1 MSAPQDPNNR
11 HNVFA
16 NLDTAV
22 VQAGRP
28 PVTPDGPVNPPIV
41 LSSTMHAGGEHGYM
55 RDWNATL
62 DALEQAL
69 GVLDGGKCTVFSS
82 GMAAANAVFDLFPQ
96 GSTVVASQFSYTG
109 VTVRLNELHA
119 LGRIQLRLVDI
130 TDDMAVEKAIS
141 GDGVPANWVWIE
153 TPTNPM
159 MEICDIEATSAVA
172 RKFGAYVVVD
182 STFMTPIRQRPLEL
196 GAHLVMHSATKGI
209 AGHSDLL
216 MGALVTQDEAL
227 AAKIIDRRVLLG
239 AVPSAFDSYLALRGL
254 RTLAVRV
261 DKAESNAQFISERL
275 ASHPKVSAVYY
286 PGLGGHKNA
295 DVAKRQTDGPGF
307 MLSFLVDGDAQDA
320 ERVCQA
326 IELITYATSLGGVET
341 LMERRRRWPSE
352 NVAVPENLI
361 RMSVGIENAKD
372 IWADLDQALNS
383 TGSVSE
389 QTQPKIGY

>member
-96 GSTVVASQFSYTG
+96 GSVVVASQFSYTG

-130 TDDMAVEKAIS
+130 TDDVAVEKAIS
-141 GDGVPANWVWIE
+141 GEGIPANWVWIE

-159 MEICDIEATSAVA
+159 MEICDIEATAAVA

-196 GAHLVMHSATKGI
+196 GAHVVMHSATKGI

-261 DKAESNAQFISERL
+261 DKAESNAQFIAERL
-275 ASHPKVSAVYY
+275 ANHSKVSAVYY

-383 TGSVSE
+383 TETVSE
-389 QTQPKIGY
+389 QAQPKIGY